1 MIKPPKPVMPGA
13 IAGWQL
19 SLALVLGAIF
29 WVVILLG
36 PALLWG
42 LW

>member
-1 MIKPPKPVMPGA
+1 MKPGMTGA
-13 IAGWQL
+13 IAGWQW
-19 SLALVLGAIF
+19 SLALVLGALL